1 VRGVGEAWTGP
12 MPSSDLL
19 VAASRDRIFVGV
31 QFSDEKLNAIAVAPV
46 FDGEERLGIA
56 GVALPFDTRIAEI
69 LAGLTRSDVV
79 LVGPDGSIVAS
90 TLEPDLA
97 VAVRTAGGEPRLDD
111 AGKASTVEIGTS
123 RGRLWSVAASL
134 DTAGTAYFVRFADRE
149 LAALPRLRR
158 AALIAGG
165 LALIVTLLVG
175 SMVASGLARPVSD
188 LATASTGVASGDF
201 EAPLPASRVREVDTV
216 SRAFAQMREALAAR
230 LAELR
235 DANRAL
241 EDRQRRLQALQA
253 EIVQRDRLVAAGRL
267 VTELAHEIRNPVAN
281 VRNCLEVVRRRI
293 DDEKA
298 KEFTELAIAE
308 LLRMHE
314 LAEQMLDLNR
324 PSDPSLQACDA
335 RSVAEQVATL
345 ASLSEGAER
354 WPVRIE
360 GPKEIRVAVPPDTLK
375 QVLVTVLTNAR
386 DATPDG
392 GPIDLRIELAAD
404 VEADG
409 TVMLE
414 VSDRGPG
421 IPDDVLPHV
430 FDPFFTTKNEVHG
443 VGLGLFIAQGALRRH
458 GGQMS
463 AGNRS
468 PGPGAKIRLEL
479 PPAVTEPVA

>member
-1 VRGVGEAWTGP
+1 MTLTFRRALLVTIGGTLLAALAVGGLTLDRRLADELERDARAELAMAPPILSDRLDTQGEALRMHAGVLSENPELRRALASDDRVAGVRRAEAAAAGWGEQAIVVRGVGEAWMGP

-19 VAASRDRIFVGV
+19 VAASRDRIPVGV
-31 QFSDEKLNAIAVAPV
+31 QFSDEELNAIAVAPV

-134 DTAGTAYFVRFADRE
+134 GTAGTAYFVRFADRE

-175 SMVASGLARPVSD
+175 SMVASRLARPVSD

-230 LAELR
+230 LAEAAR
-235 DANRAL
+235 
-241 EDRQRRLQALQA
+241 RQSHPGGPTATPA
-253 EIVQRDRLVAAGRL
+253 SAPGR
-267 VTELAHEIRNPVAN
+267 
-281 VRNCLEVVRRRI
+281 
-293 DDEKA
+293 
-298 KEFTELAIAE
+298 
-308 LLRMHE
+308 
-314 LAEQMLDLNR
+314 NR
-324 PSDPSLQACDA
+324 PARPPSGRRTSRHRTGSRDPESRGKRTQL
-335 RSVAEQVATL
+335 
-345 ASLSEGAER
+345 
-354 WPVRIE
+354 P
-360 GPKEIRVAVPPDTLK
+360 
-375 QVLVTVLTNAR
+375 
-386 DATPDG
+386 G
-392 GPIDLRIELAAD
+392 G
-404 VEADG
+404 
-409 TVMLE
+409 
-414 VSDRGPG
+414 
-421 IPDDVLPHV
+421 
-430 FDPFFTTKNEVHG
+430 
-443 VGLGLFIAQGALRRH
+443 
-458 GGQMS
+458 
-463 AGNRS
+463 RS
-468 PGPGAKIRLEL
+468 P
-479 PPAVTEPVA
+479 